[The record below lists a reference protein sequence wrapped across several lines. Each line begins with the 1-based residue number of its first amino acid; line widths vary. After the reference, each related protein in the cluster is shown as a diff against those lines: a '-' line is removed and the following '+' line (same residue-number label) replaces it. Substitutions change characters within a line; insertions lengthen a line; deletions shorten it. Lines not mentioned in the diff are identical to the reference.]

1 MRVSRRKFLAGIGT
15 ATGLAAGAVWPS
27 INLGSPWLGALRAA
41 GIPIRIGVTD
51 WNLRQSN
58 KVEALAL
65 AKRLGFDGVEISF
78 GRELV
83 NDRMPLT
90 DPEMQKQYLAA
101 SRKHGVAIAGTH
113 LGILH
118 KNILKSDP
126 LGQRWVA
133 DAIPVT
139 KNLGTRVILVPFF
152 GKGALTTREERDRT
166 AGVLRELAPEAEKA
180 GVVLGLEN
188 TISAKDNL
196 WILDRVQSKS
206 VLVYYDVGNSTRNG
220 FDILKEIRWLGRDR
234 ICQFH
239 LKDNPHFMGEGKI
252 DFPGVVR
259 AIADIGYSGWAM
271 LETGSPTNNLE
282 GDLKKNLSFIQGI
295 VKKQWQ

>member
-1 MRVSRRKFLAGIGT
+1 MWVSRRKFLAGIGT
-15 ATGLAAGAVWPS
+15 ATGVAASTLGSS
-27 INLGSPWLGALRAA
+27 IDFGSPWLSALRAA
-41 GIPIRIGVTD
+41 QIPLKIGVTD
-51 WNLRQSN
+51 WNLRQTN

-65 AKRLGFDGVEISF
+65 AKRLGFDGVEVSF
-78 GRELV
+78 GRRLV

-90 DPEMQKQYLAA
+90 DPELQQQYLAA
-101 SRKHGVAIAGTH
+101 SRQHGVAISGTH

-118 KNILKSDP
+118 RNILKSDP

-152 GKGALTTREERDRT
+152 GRGALTTREERDRT

-252 DFPGVVR
+252 DFPGVVQ
-259 AIADIGYSGWAM
+259 AIADIGYAGWAM
-271 LETGSPTNNLE
+271 LETSSPTKNLE
-282 GDLKKNLSFIQGI
+282 GDLKKNLSFTRGI
-295 VKKQWQ
+295 VNKQWQ

>member
-1 MRVSRRKFLAGIGT
+1 MRVSRRKFLAG
-15 ATGLAAGAVWPS
+15 AARGLAAGAVWS
-27 INLGSPWLGALRAA
+27 VSPWLGALRAA
-41 GIPIRIGVTD
+41 QIPVKIGVTD

-65 AKRLGFDGVEISF
+65 AKRIGFGGVEISF
-78 GRELV
+78 GRELM
-83 NDRMPLT
+83 NDRLPLT
-90 DPEMQKQYLAA
+90 DPEMQRQYLAA
-101 SRKHGVAIAGTH
+101 SRQHGVAIAGTH

-118 KNILKSDP
+118 RNILKSDP
-126 LGQRWVA
+126 DGQRWVA

-152 GKGALTTREERDRT
+152 GKGALETREERDRT

-220 FDILKEIRWLGRDR
+220 FDIQKEIRWLGRDR

-239 LKDNPHFMGEGKI
+239 LKDNPHFMGEGSI

-259 AIADIGYSGWAM
+259 AIADIRYSGWAM
-271 LETGSPTNNLE
+271 LETSSPTKNLE
-282 GDLKKNLSFIQGI
+282 KDLKRNLSFTRSI